1 MSWNSI
7 VGHDHQIR
15 VLKKALGTDR
25 LAHAYLF
32 AGPEGSG
39 KETIAFE
46 IAKILNCRNAAP
58 DDSGAC
64 GECESCRQ
72 ADQFMHPNI
81 EYLFPVE
88 AILLESSDPSKKEN
102 KKLSEAKERYEA
114 LIEEK
119 KRNPFFTPAMERS
132 MGILTEQVVM
142 LQQKASLAPRDG
154 GKKVFIISQAERL
167 HPTAAN
173 KLLKLLEE
181 PPAHVL
187 FMLVSSRPESV
198 LPTIRSRCQAITFS
212 RPRPSELETW
222 VAIRAPELDEIE
234 RRFIVS
240 FSRGN
245 LQNALELLNA
255 RTGDGAAPAMVG
267 IRNRAID
274 YLRSILTPARFHEA
288 IAACEEVSKNL
299 SRSEQVIFL
308 ESLLLFFQDV
318 TRRSINPEFPE
329 LNNPDLAVSTDR
341 FVKAFPNRDLHRAS
355 TVIEESIR
363 SIERNANPMLVMSG
377 ATVELK
383 GILSGKRKE
392 KD

>member
-7 VGHDHQIR
+7 VGHEHQVR
-15 VLKKALGTDR
+15 VLKTALATDR

-39 KETIAFE
+39 KESVAFE
-46 IAKILNCRNAAP
+46 IARILNCRNTANAA
-58 DDSGAC
+58 DGAC

-102 KKLSEAKERYEA
+102 KKLTEARERYEA

-167 HPTAAN
+167 HPSAAN

-187 FMLVSSRPESV
+187 FILVTSRPESV
-198 LPTIRSRCQAITFS
+198 LPTIRSRCQAITFT
-212 RPRPSELETW
+212 RPKPSEIEAW
-222 VAIRAPELDEIE
+222 IGRRAPELDEME
-234 RRFIVS
+234 KGFIVS
-240 FSRGN
+240 FSRGS
-245 LQNALELLNA
+245 LGNAFEMMEA
-255 RTGDGAAPAMVG
+255 RTGDGAAPAMIG
-267 IRNRAID
+267 IRNKAID
-274 YLRSILTPARFHEA
+274 YLRNILTPVRFHEA
-288 IAACEEVSKNL
+288 IATCEELSKNL
-299 SRSEQVIFL
+299 SRPEQVIFL

-318 TRRSINPEFPE
+318 KRRSIDPLFPD
-329 LNNPDLAVSTDR
+329 LNNPDISISTDR
-341 FVKAFPNRDLHRAS
+341 FVKAFPGRDLHRAS

-363 SIERNANPMLVMSG
+363 SIERNANPLLVMAG

-383 GILSGKRKE
+383 EILSGK
-392 KD
+392 